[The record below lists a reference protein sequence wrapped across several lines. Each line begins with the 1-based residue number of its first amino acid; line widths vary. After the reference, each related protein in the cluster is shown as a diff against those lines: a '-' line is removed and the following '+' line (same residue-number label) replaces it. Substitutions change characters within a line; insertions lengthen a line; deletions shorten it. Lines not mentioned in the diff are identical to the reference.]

1 MSDTDEPDKKPPPQ
15 RTVAWNPDDVPGLDD
30 TPAGPAS
37 PPQTPSTP
45 ASEPTQRMPPRPPA
59 AEPGATVRF
68 PQGDPTGTVR
78 PPQGEP
84 AGTVKLPAG
93 QSAGTVKLP
102 PQDAGATVK
111 FSPEEVARLIEEE
124 AAAVQQADAEEDRLI
139 GTLLRD
145 KWKVLKKLG
154 AGSFGTVYKVQDV
167 TGGWI
172 EALKILGVDRLTGAE
187 AEEMRARFLRE
198 AQIMKRLGKD
208 SKHIVGLSTYEEDI
222 ESGLIYFLM
231 EFVEGR
237 SLADALSDDGPFE
250 VDRAVAIALQVC
262 DALMAAHE
270 GPEPVVHR
278 DLKLEN
284 LMLTT
289 DRSGGEIVKVLD
301 FGIAKIAERE
311 ADSRLTTVGTLGT
324 PGYAAPEQL
333 RAEAVDGR
341 TDLFAF
347 GVIMYALLTGRDPW
361 LGNLAHEPTHQI
373 YELMV
378 ATDRAEVR
386 PIAESGRSIPPA
398 MVNIVMKLLRREP
411 DQRFQSAR
419 ELREALRRVE
429 AGVAATDASSIR
441 VLTAEPGV
449 HVEVRD
455 GRTLVAE
462 GATPQTVEGMAAGTY
477 TVEVRDPRYE
487 ATQTT
492 VALGQGATQ
501 DVTLTVTR
509 KESVQQA
516 RPRPVKKSR
525 AGRLVAAIVV
535 LAAGGATAW
544 AQPWGRTL
552 ELDGLLGQVRTGMVT
567 DVWLTE
573 GGIEGGIQ
581 VVPVEALADLR
592 TPFFVA
598 LEAGEIPDAVRR
610 LRDAGAQV
618 DVTWET
624 ARLTAL
630 ARDAQARNR
639 YFGFDGGDVRT
650 YALRLAELVPD
661 SPEAASLML
670 KVGER
675 MAWDAEAALA
685 EGPPEAARDLVDRC
699 LALVAD
705 HPRCLELSGRL

>member
-1 MSDTDEPDKKPPPQ
+1 MSNTDEPDQKPPAQPPIA
-15 RTVAWNPDDVPGLDD
+15 RNPDEV
-30 TPAGPAS
+30 AAS
-37 PPQTPSTP
+37 PP
-45 ASEPTQRMPPRPPA
+45 A
-59 AEPGATVRF
+59 AGDPGATVRI
-68 PQGDPTGTVR
+68 PPPEASSHNPAPDPGATVR
-78 PPQGEP
+78 MPAQEP
-84 AGTVKLPAG
+84 VAPV
-93 QSAGTVKLP
+93 
-102 PQDAGATVK
+102 QDAGATVRMPPPDSGATVK

-124 AAAVQQADAEEDRLI
+124 AAAVEQADAEEDRLI

-172 EALKILGVDRLTGAE
+172 EALKILGVDRMTGAE

-237 SLADALSDDGPFE
+237 SLADALSQDGPFD
-250 VDRAVAIALQVC
+250 VDRTVTIALQVC

-278 DLKLEN
+278 DIKLEN
-284 LMLTT
+284 LMLTQ
-289 DRSGGEIVKVLD
+289 DRAGEEIVKVLD

-347 GVIMYALLTGRDPW
+347 GVSLYALLTGRDPW

-386 PIAESGRSIPPA
+386 PIGESGASIPPA

-419 ELREALRRVE
+419 ELRDALRMVQQ
-429 AGVAATDASSIR
+429 GVAATDAASLR
-441 VLTAEPGV
+441 VLTDESGV
-449 HVEVRD
+449 HVEIRD

-462 GATPQTVEGMAAGTY
+462 GPTPLSAEGIAAGTY
-477 TVEVRDPRYE
+477 AVEVRDARYE

-492 VALGQGATQ
+492 VALGQGAMQ
-501 DVTLTVTR
+501 DVTLVTNKR
-509 KESVQQA
+509 EATTTA
-516 RPRPVKKSR
+516 RPRPAKKSR
-525 AGRLVAAIVV
+525 AGRWAALIV
-535 LAAGGATAW
+535 LLLAGGATAW

-552 ELDGLLGQVRTGMVT
+552 GPDGLLTQVRGGAVSA
-567 DVWLTE
+567 VWLTE
-573 GGIEGGIQ
+573 GGMEGGIQ
-581 VVPVEALADLR
+581 VVPIDALAGLQ
-592 TPFFVA
+592 TPFFVEVPPSDIPEMVRT
-598 LEAGEIPDAVRR
+598 LREAGAD
-610 LRDAGAQV
+610 V
-618 DVTWET
+618 DVTWEVR
-624 ARLTAL
+624 RLTDL
-630 ARDAQARNR
+630 AREAQARNR
-639 YFGFDGGDVRT
+639 YFGLDGGDVRT

-661 SPEAASLML
+661 SPEAASLLL

-699 LALVAD
+699 LALVAE
-705 HPRCLELSGRL
+705 HPRCIEVSERL

>member
-1 MSDTDEPDKKPPPQ
+1 MSNTDEPDQKPPAQPPIA
-15 RTVAWNPDDVPGLDD
+15 RNPDEV
-30 TPAGPAS
+30 AAS
-37 PPQTPSTP
+37 PP
-45 ASEPTQRMPPRPPA
+45 A
-59 AEPGATVRF
+59 AGDPGATVRI
-68 PQGDPTGTVR
+68 PPPEASSHNPAPDPGATVR
-78 PPQGEP
+78 MPAQEP
-84 AGTVKLPAG
+84 VAPA
-93 QSAGTVKLP
+93 
-102 PQDAGATVK
+102 QDAGATVRMPPPDSGATVK

-124 AAAVQQADAEEDRLI
+124 AAAVEQADAEEDRLI

-172 EALKILGVDRLTGAE
+172 EALKILGVDRMTGAE

-237 SLADALSDDGPFE
+237 SLADALSQDGPFD
-250 VDRAVAIALQVC
+250 VDRTVTIALQVC

-278 DLKLEN
+278 DIKLEN
-284 LMLTT
+284 LMLTQ
-289 DRSGGEIVKVLD
+289 DRAGEEIVKVLD

-347 GVIMYALLTGRDPW
+347 GVILYALLTGRDPW

-386 PIAESGRSIPPA
+386 PIGESGASIPPA

-419 ELREALRRVE
+419 ELRDALRMVQQ
-429 AGVAATDASSIR
+429 GVAATDAASLR
-441 VLTAEPGV
+441 VLTDESGV
-449 HVEVRD
+449 HVEIRD

-462 GATPQTVEGMAAGTY
+462 GPTPLSAEGIAAGTY
-477 TVEVRDPRYE
+477 AVEVRDARYE

-492 VALGQGATQ
+492 VALGQGAMQ
-501 DVTLTVTR
+501 DVTLVTNKR
-509 KESVQQA
+509 EATTTA
-516 RPRPVKKSR
+516 RPRPAKKSR
-525 AGRLVAAIVV
+525 AGRWAALIV
-535 LAAGGATAW
+535 LLLAGGATAW

-552 ELDGLLGQVRTGMVT
+552 GPDGLLTQVRGGAVSA
-567 DVWLTE
+567 VWLTE
-573 GGIEGGIQ
+573 GGMEGGIQ
-581 VVPVEALADLR
+581 VVPIDALAGLQ
-592 TPFFVA
+592 TPFFVEVPPSDIPEMVRT
-598 LEAGEIPDAVRR
+598 LREAGAD
-610 LRDAGAQV
+610 V
-618 DVTWET
+618 DVTWEVR
-624 ARLTAL
+624 RLTDL
-630 ARDAQARNR
+630 AREAQARNR
-639 YFGFDGGDVRT
+639 YFGLDGGDVRT

-661 SPEAASLML
+661 SPEAASLLL

-699 LALVAD
+699 LALVAE
-705 HPRCLELSGRL
+705 HPRCIEVSERL